1 MTTNPEPECVRI
13 KRRGAEHV
21 TRLVGEMTLDEQL
34 AFWRQRTDKLRKRQ
48 EQQRQPA
55 NASADDEASP

>member
-13 KRRGAEHV
+13 KRRGNEHV
-21 TRLVGEMTLDEQL
+21 RQLIGTMTLEEQL
-34 AFWRQRTDKLRKRQ
+34 EFWRQRTEGLRKRQ

-55 NASADDEASP
+55 RYFSRRT